1 MVGDVRCGHGGAQ
14 RSPQDLLEALQDE
27 YPDVYYAVDDSG
39 ALQILR
45 GETAEAESLENVS
58 SRYCQKLELICDAAV
73 CQMKSVIIVS
83 HGSAVV
89 SIAHHMKKSLRLR
102 DVPPQGFLVATRSVQ
117 VQTPGVTGCIA
128 KESSKG
134 PTWSVMLSAGIKCD
148 VQGFWPGQKSHSF
161 GVPLTCNLLHHNLFE
176 EDASTFRTCRS
187 IRSLSAELDDQENR
201 EPPPSNAAGPNLK
214 RERTRSSMEKL
225 DRLLGT
231 SFSNSTRPGKSSCCL
246 GHDIFQE
253 GAKCSTVC

>member
-1 MVGDVRCGHGGAQ
+1 M
-14 RSPQDLLEALQDE
+14 
-27 YPDVYYAVDDSG
+27 
-39 ALQILR
+39 
-45 GETAEAESLENVS
+45 S
-58 SRYCQKLELICDAAV
+58 SRFCQKLELICDAAV
-73 CQMKSVIIVS
+73 CQLKSVIIVS
-83 HGSAVV
+83 HGSAVA

-117 VQTPGVTGCIA
+117 VETPKVTGCIA

-148 VQGFWPGQKSHSF
+148 VQGCSPGQKSHSF

-187 IRSLSAELDDQENR
+187 TRSLGGELDDQENK

-214 RERTRSSMEKL
+214 LERTMSSMEKL

-231 SFSNSTRPGKSSCCL
+231 SFSNSTRSRKSSSCL
-246 GHDIFQE
+246 GHHIFQE
-253 GAKCSTVC
+253 GAECIRVC